1 MSHDKP
7 LCVYALYL
15 KVFNVLVIEN
25 LNFWITDFKGEIA
38 ALGAAILWAISS
50 IIYSRLGQRIP
61 PLKLNLFKGAI
72 AITLLVLTLFLRNDF
87 LPSIAPVPLCLLLL
101 SGVVG
106 IGIGDTAFFAA
117 LNCLGPRRAL
127 LMETLAP
134 PMTAIGALIF
144 LQEQLSVGAWC
155 GLLLTILGV
164 AWVVTERIPNSS
176 THSVNLARGI
186 SFGLLAALAMA
197 TGGILSRAVLANTTI
212 SPLWAALLRLIAA
225 VLVLLPSIWLKAKR
239 QEAIPPAPLP
249 KGGGKR
255 QEAIKL
261 EKYSRIKIYRL
272 FPLITAIFCAAFAG
286 TYLGIWLQQT
296 AIKFTAAG
304 IALTLT
310 NTSPLFVLPLA
321 IYLGEKVSF
330 RAIAGAVIAI
340 SGIAVLFYLR

>member
-15 KVFNVLVIEN
+15 KVLNVLFLEN
-25 LNFWITDFKGEIA
+25 LNFWIIDFKGEVA
-38 ALGAAILWAISS
+38 ALGAAILWAVSS

-72 AITLLVLTLFLRNDF
+72 AITLLVLTLFLRQDF
-87 LPSIAPVPLCLLLL
+87 LPGIAPVPLCLLLL

-106 IGIGDTAFFAA
+106 IGIGDTAFFVA
-117 LNCLGPRRAL
+117 LNSLGPRRAL

-176 THSVNLARGI
+176 SDSVNLARGI

-225 VLVLLPSIWLKAKR
+225 VLVLLPSIWLR
-239 QEAIPPAPLP
+239 
-249 KGGGKR
+249 GKR
-255 QEAIKL
+255 QEARKRQNSS
-261 EKYSRIKIYRL
+261 KIKIFDL
-272 FPLITAIFCAAFAG
+272 LTVIGAIFCAAFAG

>member
-1 MSHDKP
+1 MRLRTLFKSI
-7 LCVYALYL
+7 
-15 KVFNVLVIEN
+15 NVLILEN
-25 LNFWITDFKGEIA
+25 LNFWITDFKGEVA
-38 ALGAAILWAISS
+38 ALGAAILWAVSS
-50 IIYSRLGQRIP
+50 IIYSRLGQTIP

-72 AITLLVLTLFLRNDF
+72 AVTLLVVTLFLRNDF
-87 LPSIAPVPLCLLLL
+87 LPGIAPVPLCLLLL

-106 IGIGDTAFFAA
+106 IGIGDTAFFTA
-117 LNCLGPRRAL
+117 LNCLGPGRAL

-144 LQEQLSVGAWC
+144 LQEQLSIGAWC

-176 THSVNLARGI
+176 SDSVNLARGI

-239 QEAIPPAPLP
+239 QEAI
-249 KGGGKR
+249 K
-255 QEAIKL
+255 I
-261 EKYSRIKIYRL
+261 EKYLGIKIFDL
-272 FPLITAIFCAAFAG
+272 LPVIGAIFCAAFAG

>member
-1 MSHDKP
+1 IEFDCFDHF
-7 LCVYALYL
+7 AAQ
-15 KVFNVLVIEN
+15 VIVVG
-25 LNFWITDFKGEIA
+25 FGH
-38 ALGAAILWAISS
+38 WAKSTVGQSS
-50 IIYSRLGQRIP
+50 YDI
-61 PLKLNLFKGAI
+61 
-72 AITLLVLTLFLRNDF
+72 VLTYLALA
-87 LPSIAPVPLCLLLL
+87 ILL

-106 IGIGDTAFFAA
+106 IGIGDTAFFVA
-117 LNCLGPRRAL
+117 LNSLGPRRAL

-176 THSVNLARGI
+176 AHSVNVARGI

-225 VLVLLPSIWLKAKR
+225 VLVLLPSIWLRSKR
-239 QEAIPPAPLP
+239 REV
-249 KGGGKR
+249 
-255 QEAIKL
+255 IKP
-261 EKYSRIKIYRL
+261 EKSSKIKIFQSL
-272 FPLITAIFCAAFAG
+272 PVIGAIFCAAFAG

-296 AIKFTAAG
+296 AIKFTATG

>member
-1 MSHDKP
+1 MSHDKR
-7 LCVYALYL
+7 LCVYALQL

-25 LNFWITDFKGEIA
+25 LTFWITDFKGEIA
-38 ALGAAILWAISS
+38 ALGAAILWAVSS

-87 LPSIAPVPLCLLLL
+87 LPAIAPVPLCLLLL

-117 LNCLGPRRAL
+117 LNSLGPRRAL

-155 GLLLTILGV
+155 GLLLTVLGV

-176 THSVNLARGI
+176 ADSINLARGI

-197 TGGILSRAVLANTTI
+197 TGGILSRAVLANTTL

-225 VLVLLPSIWLKAKR
+225 VLVLLPSIWLK
-239 QEAIPPAPLP
+239 
-249 KGGGKR
+249 GKR
-255 QEAIKL
+255 REAIKP
-261 EKYSRIKIYRL
+261 EKSSKIKQLLPVIG
-272 FPLITAIFCAAFAG
+272 AILCAAFAG

-296 AIKFTAAG
+296 AIKFTAVG

>member
-1 MSHDKP
+1 
-7 LCVYALYL
+7 
-15 KVFNVLVIEN
+15 VLVIDN
-25 LNFWITDFKGEIA
+25 LNFWITDFKGEVA

-106 IGIGDTAFFAA
+106 IGIGDTAFFVA
-117 LNCLGPRRAL
+117 LNSLGPRRAL

-176 THSVNLARGI
+176 AHSANLARGI

-225 VLVLLPSIWLKAKR
+225 VLVLLLLIW
-239 QEAIPPAPLP
+239 
-249 KGGGKR
+249 
-255 QEAIKL
+255 
-261 EKYSRIKIYRL
+261 
-272 FPLITAIFCAAFAG
+272 
-286 TYLGIWLQQT
+286 
-296 AIKFTAAG
+296 
-304 IALTLT
+304 
-310 NTSPLFVLPLA
+310 V
-321 IYLGEKVSF
+321 
-330 RAIAGAVIAI
+330 
-340 SGIAVLFYLR
+340 